1 MPKRTQSRRSSKK
14 TSGGFRYTEEYLR
27 DRKNILEYIDN
38 KGNKKK
44 CIKDA
49 DTPITDPPKCYE
61 DIIMFEPVSPE
72 NAHIMQEQIVDIN
85 NAYVSVFEKGNH
97 RLVNGDISLVEQME
111 LGLKYHEKQLNM
123 ARFRNVMKRYNTM
136 YLKFKAIL
144 KLNNKIISD
153 YKKRAEL
160 FSATAEQ
167 IFNNNFVV
175 YDDKTRRQ
183 ISFLIDKLDKMLQT
197 FAESITELMRKNFQ
211 KILVQMKMK
220 QKGFLG
226 DITEL
231 TQYMEAYI
239 ICYTELLKIM
249 KIDFSFETDVLWSN
263 RSAKD
268 AELQKLIDDKFRRY
282 YKLYPQIALHKKIL
296 KQFQMLNIH
305 HMILM
310 GKNNVI
316 SRVNFDL
323 FNDPAYKSVIKN
335 KKAVVHEMLC
345 FTLFYYIYNA
355 YVVRLLDASDTLKK
369 NKKYSHL
376 NTLFTELAMQVLD
389 AYDKQYKILKDLQIF
404 SLKTESQR
412 AKSLPAKL
420 PYEVPAVPRGSALQ
434 DIQGPVQTRRSAV
447 RATRTRKSATKAVR
461 ASRATRSK
469 QPRGTVA
476 RLRQTVAKIA
486 QAAEEARQ
494 PVEQEQ
500 QVRNSKLRTRKTM

>member
-1 MPKRTQSRRSSKK
+1 
-14 TSGGFRYTEEYLR
+14 
-27 DRKNILEYIDN
+27 
-38 KGNKKK
+38 
-44 CIKDA
+44 
-49 DTPITDPPKCYE
+49 
-61 DIIMFEPVSPE
+61 
-72 NAHIMQEQIVDIN
+72 
-85 NAYVSVFEKGNH
+85 
-97 RLVNGDISLVEQME
+97 
-111 LGLKYHEKQLNM
+111 
-123 ARFRNVMKRYNTM
+123 
-136 YLKFKAIL
+136 
-144 KLNNKIISD
+144 
-153 YKKRAEL
+153 
-160 FSATAEQ
+160 
-167 IFNNNFVV
+167 
-175 YDDKTRRQ
+175 
-183 ISFLIDKLDKMLQT
+183 
-197 FAESITELMRKNFQ
+197 
-211 KILVQMKMK
+211 
-220 QKGFLG
+220 
-226 DITEL
+226 
-231 TQYMEAYI
+231 
-239 ICYTELLKIM
+239 
-249 KIDFSFETDVLWSN
+249 
-263 RSAKD
+263 
-268 AELQKLIDDKFRRY
+268 
-282 YKLYPQIALHKKIL
+282 
-296 KQFQMLNIH
+296 
-305 HMILM
+305 M